1 MSACIAIGSILF
13 VGAIWYVDF
22 LNYHL
27 NIAVWVGLIALAG
40 VAAETGVIMVM
51 FLDEACVRRQRE
63 NRLHSLADLRD
74 AIIEGAVL
82 RVRPKIMTAS
92 AIILG
97 LLPIMW
103 SQGTGADVM
112 KRIAAPMIGGMV
124 TATALT
130 LLVIPVIY
138 FIWRSRISRVVF
150 REHGR
155 SIPQAHFS
163 AIRLIESVECLDLRG

>member
-1 MSACIAIGSILF
+1 LTT
-13 VGAIWYVDF
+13 
-22 LNYHL
+22 
-27 NIAVWVGLIALAG
+27 LAG

-51 FLDEACVRRQRE
+51 FLDEACARRQRE
-63 NRLHSLADLRD
+63 NRLQSLADLHD

-103 SQGTGADVM
+103 SHGTGADVM

-124 TATALT
+124 TATILT

-138 FIWRSRISRVVF
+138 FIWRQRQLLRK
-150 REHGR
+150 
-155 SIPQAHFS
+155 
-163 AIRLIESVECLDLRG
+163 SVNRA